1 MGVMPRTGIY
11 EDLRRAIQE
20 AGYYPALVLDAL
32 GTALGREDPVS
43 FIVHHEPHFDR
54 DEIRRHCSV
63 LVLTSSRLIVGH
75 TDEYASDESHPLPYA
90 TTSTEAVPLD
100 RVLSVVMSRTVTS
113 PASYNSG
120 DPVREVVLTVGWGA
134 MSRVDLEP
142 ASCADPECEA
152 DHGYTGSLTSDDF
165 SLRISEAADGGRLV
179 EDLLDFA
186 RTLSAATVRTPRV
199 PVRVQ

>member
-1 MGVMPRTGIY
+1 MPNTGIH
-11 EDLRRAIQE
+11 EGLRQAIQQ
-20 AGYYPALVLDAL
+20 AGYYPALVEDAL
-32 GTALGREDPVS
+32 RTALAGEPPRS

-63 LVLTSSRLIVGH
+63 LVLTPTRLVVGH
-75 TDEYASDESHPLPYA
+75 TDEYPSDESHPLPYA

-100 RVLSVVMSRTVTS
+100 RISSVVVSRTVTS

-142 ASCADPECEA
+142 AGCGDPECEA
-152 DHGYTGSLTSDDF
+152 DHGYSGSLTSDDF
-165 SLRISEAADGGRLV
+165 SLRMSEAAEGARRI
-179 EDLLDFA
+179 EDMLDFA
-186 RTLSAATVRTPRV
+186 RTLSAATVRVPRA